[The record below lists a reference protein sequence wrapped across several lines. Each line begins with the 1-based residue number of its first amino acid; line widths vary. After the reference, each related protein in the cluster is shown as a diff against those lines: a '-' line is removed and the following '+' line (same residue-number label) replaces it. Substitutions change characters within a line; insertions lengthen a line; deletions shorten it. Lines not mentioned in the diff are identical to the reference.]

1 MTALKL
7 YAGLEIFRQY
17 LFSRST
23 QIALVAGIMM
33 YIAYA
38 ATHRQWLNP
47 ALIGVSTFISL
58 FLPWYS
64 KLSNKAE
71 EKINLLF
78 PIVTLGRLSRFIFQL
93 AFNAF
98 IFLAFESGA
107 VLGPQS
113 FDGVGG
119 IIGISVLTTIESQG
133 AQYIAIILFN
143 RGVGDLNRNVMC
155 ALAANIL
162 ITAAATTG
170 FHLVKIIFII
180 ASLVLGTTI
189 FGIGILS
196 DVRSRLFPRNGI
208 GLFFGTFNPFHVTH
222 VAIVKRAIAERG
234 LSKVIIHS
242 TIVPRL
248 HALALQRG
256 EIRVARV
263 ERGLQVMER
272 TEKADLNVNYFPTG
286 NLFYPPETRKLLV
299 DLSIEE
305 AGLKD
310 LVEVLWLPDVYEQ
323 RGFYGVIDAVRRMH
337 PGRPLHGLHGSD
349 LGGMWVRGIYDES
362 GWIYPFPVRRRDGI
376 SATAIRSG
384 AKGMTASA
392 VTEVLNAFGPDEKV
406 GRHSRPPLFGQKRSR
421 HLAILGVN
429 YEGRKT
435 QRANRQEL
443 RPATSGLRNPRTRV
457 YRGTALSME

>member
-7 YAGLEIFRQY
+7 QAGLDIIRQY

-23 QIALVAGIMM
+23 QIALIVGITM
-33 YIAYA
+33 YLAYA
-38 ATHRQWLNP
+38 AAHRQWLNS
-47 ALIGVSTFISL
+47 ALIGVCLFISA

-64 KLSNKAE
+64 KLSNKVE
-71 EKINLLF
+71 EKINF
-78 PIVTLGRLSRFIFQL
+78 VFSIVTLGRLSRFVLQL
-93 AFNAF
+93 VFNGF
-98 IFLAFESGA
+98 IFLAFQAGS

-113 FDGVGG
+113 FDGIGG
-119 IIGISVLTTIESQG
+119 IIGITVLTTIASQG
-133 AQYIAIILFN
+133 AQYIAVVLFN

-170 FHLVKIIFII
+170 FYLVKIVFIV
-180 ASLVLGTTI
+180 ASLVLGITI

-196 DVRSRLFPRNGI
+196 DIRSRFFPRNGI

-263 ERGLQVMER
+263 EGGLQVMER
-272 TEKADLNVNYFPTG
+272 TAKADLNVNYFPTG
-286 NLFYPPETRKLLV
+286 NLFYPPETRKLMI

-310 LVEVLWLPDVYEQ
+310 LVEVLWLY
-323 RGFYGVIDAVRRMH
+323 RTFMNSA
-337 PGRPLHGLHGSD
+337 GS
-349 LGGMWVRGIYDES
+349 
-362 GWIYPFPVRRRDGI
+362 
-376 SATAIRSG
+376 TA
-384 AKGMTASA
+384 
-392 VTEVLNAFGPDEKV
+392 
-406 GRHSRPPLFGQKRSR
+406 
-421 HLAILGVN
+421 
-429 YEGRKT
+429 
-435 QRANRQEL
+435 
-443 RPATSGLRNPRTRV
+443 
-457 YRGTALSME
+457 